1 MKKEQI
7 IKLCVTG
14 MFTALI
20 CLATMV
26 IQIPAP
32 LVGVLNLGDCFIL
45 VAAWILG
52 PWYGFAAGGIGSAL
66 ADLFTSYAQY
76 IPATLI
82 IKGLMAVAA
91 ALLVR
96 AFIKKSDKTELVAV
110 RPKVQQDVAQQRR
123 TGDKT
128 ELVAV
133 RPKAQQ
139 DVAQQ
144 RQTGGKSRLP
154 GFVVSGL
161 AAEMIMV
168 SGYYFFEAA
177 FLQYGWIP
185 TLVNI
190 PSNCVQ
196 GAFGLVLGV
205 ALIQIIVKTGVLK
218 KFHVYAD

>member
-20 CLATMV
+20 CVATMV

-32 LVGVLNLGDCFIL
+32 LVGFLNLGDCFVL

-66 ADLFTSYAQY
+66 ADLFTGYAHY
-76 IPATLI
+76 VPGTLI

-96 AFIKKSDKTELVAV
+96 AFFKKSDEV
-110 RPKVQQDVAQQRR
+110 RPKAQQGR
-123 TGDKT
+123 TGGKT

-144 RQTGGKSRLP
+144 RRTGGKSRLP

-168 SGYYFFEAA
+168 WGYYLFEAA
-177 FLQYGWIP
+177 IMQYGWIP

-190 PSNCVQ
+190 PSNCIQ

-205 ALIQIIVKTGVLK
+205 VLIQIIVKTGVLK
-218 KFHVYAD
+218 KFRVYAD

>member
-20 CLATMV
+20 CVATMI

-45 VAAWILG
+45 IAAWILG

-66 ADLFTSYAQY
+66 ADLLTGYAEY

-96 AFIKKSDKTELVAV
+96 AFFKKSD
-110 RPKVQQDVAQQRR
+110 
-123 TGDKT
+123 
-128 ELVAV
+128 AV

-139 DVAQQ
+139 G
-144 RQTGGKSRLP
+144 RTGGKSRLP

-168 SGYYFFEAA
+168 WGYYLFEAA
-177 FLQYGWIP
+177 IMQYGWIP

-190 PSNCVQ
+190 PSNCIQ

-205 ALIQIIVKTGVLK
+205 VLIQIIVKTGVLK
-218 KFHVYAD
+218 KFRVYAD

>member
-20 CLATMV
+20 CVATMI

-45 VAAWILG
+45 IAAWILG

-66 ADLFTSYAQY
+66 ADLLTGYAQY

-91 ALLVR
+91 ALLVH
-96 AFIKKSDKTELVAV
+96 AFIKKCSK
-110 RPKVQQDVAQQRR
+110 P
-123 TGDKT
+123 
-128 ELVAV
+128 
-133 RPKAQQ
+133 
-139 DVAQQ
+139 
-144 RQTGGKSRLP
+144 RLP
-154 GFVVSGL
+154 NFVVSGL

-168 SGYYFFEAA
+168 AGYYFFEAA

-205 ALIQIIVKTGVLK
+205 VLIQVIMKTGVLK
-218 KFHVYAD
+218 KFRVYAD

>member
-20 CLATMV
+20 CVATMV

-32 LVGVLNLGDCFIL
+32 LAGYVHFGDCFIL
-45 VAAWILG
+45 IAAWILG

-66 ADLFTSYAQY
+66 ADLFTGYAHY
-76 IPATLI
+76 IPGTLI

-91 ALLVR
+91 ALIVR
-96 AFIKKSDKTELVAV
+96 SFIKKSD
-110 RPKVQQDVAQQRR
+110 
-123 TGDKT
+123 
-128 ELVAV
+128 AV

-144 RQTGGKSRLP
+144 RRTGDKLRLP

-161 AAEMIMV
+161 AAEVIMV
-168 SGYYFFEAA
+168 AGYYLFKAT
-177 FLQYGWIP
+177 FLQRGWIP
-185 TLVNI
+185 TLANI

-205 ALIQIIVKTGVLK
+205 VLIQIIVKTGVLK
-218 KFHVYAD
+218 KFRVYAD

>member
-20 CLATMV
+20 CVATMV

-32 LVGVLNLGDCFIL
+32 IVGFLNLGDCFVL

-52 PWYGFAAGGIGSAL
+52 PWYGFVAGGIGSAL
-66 ADLFTSYAQY
+66 ADLLTGFAQY

-91 ALLVR
+91 ALLVH
-96 AFIKKSDKTELVAV
+96 AFFKKSD
-110 RPKVQQDVAQQRR
+110 
-123 TGDKT
+123 
-128 ELVAV
+128 AV

-144 RQTGGKSRLP
+144 RRTGGKSRLP

-168 SGYYFFEAA
+168 WGYYLFEAVI
-177 FLQYGWIP
+177 LQYGWIP
-185 TLVNI
+185 TLANI

-196 GAFGLVLGV
+196 GVFGLVLGV
-205 ALIQIIVKTGVLK
+205 VLIQVIVKTGVMK
-218 KFHVYAD
+218 KFRVYAD

>member
-20 CLATMV
+20 CVATMV

-32 LVGVLNLGDCFIL
+32 LVGFLNLGDCFVL

-52 PWYGFAAGGIGSAL
+52 PWYGFVAGGIGSAL
-66 ADLFTSYAQY
+66 ADLLTGFAQY

-91 ALLVR
+91 ALLVH
-96 AFIKKSDKTELVAV
+96 AFFKKSD
-110 RPKVQQDVAQQRR
+110 
-123 TGDKT
+123 
-128 ELVAV
+128 AV

-144 RQTGGKSRLP
+144 RRTSGKSRLP

-168 SGYYFFEAA
+168 WGYYLFEAVI
-177 FLQYGWIP
+177 LQYGWIP
-185 TLVNI
+185 TLANI

-196 GAFGLVLGV
+196 GVFGLVLGV
-205 ALIQIIVKTGVLK
+205 VLIQVIVKTGVIK
-218 KFHVYAD
+218 KFRVYAD

>member
-20 CLATMV
+20 CVATMV

-32 LVGVLNLGDCFIL
+32 LAGYVHFGDCFIL
-45 VAAWILG
+45 IAAWILG

-66 ADLFTSYAQY
+66 ADLFTGYAHY
-76 IPATLI
+76 IPGTLI

-91 ALLVR
+91 ALIVR
-96 AFIKKSDKTELVAV
+96 SFIKKSDAV
-110 RPKVQQDVAQQRR
+110 RPKAQQDVAQQRR

-133 RPKAQQ
+133 RPKAPQ
-139 DVAQQ
+139 DVAQP
-144 RQTGGKSRLP
+144 RRTGDKLRLP

-161 AAEMIMV
+161 AAEVIMV
-168 SGYYFFEAA
+168 AGYYLFKAT
-177 FLQYGWIP
+177 FLQRGWIP
-185 TLVNI
+185 TLANI

-205 ALIQIIVKTGVLK
+205 FLIQIIVKTGVLK
-218 KFHVYAD
+218 KFRVYAD